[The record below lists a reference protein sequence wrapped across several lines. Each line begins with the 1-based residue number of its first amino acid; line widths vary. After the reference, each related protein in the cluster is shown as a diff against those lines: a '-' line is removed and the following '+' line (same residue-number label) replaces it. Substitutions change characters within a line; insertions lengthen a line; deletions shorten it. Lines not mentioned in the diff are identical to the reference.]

1 MRDYW
6 DNLRLFNR
14 NVRWFLLATAVHGF
28 VFFGIYSLLL
38 NLYLLRLGYGPEFI
52 GIVNGLGPLMLAIFS
67 IPAGIVSR
75 RFGSRR
81 VMIGG
86 YFMSAI
92 SFALVPSS
100 GLLPEMVQQGWIAG
114 SYALGWASGAF
125 VIVNFAPYLMAS
137 TGEQERN
144 HAFAIQGSLF
154 PLAGFLGS
162 FLGGTLP
169 TLFANLANLTLD
181 SPLPYRNALLVAAT
195 IDLLAAWAI
204 WRTDEVENVEV
215 ETAVSATSNPQTQT
229 SSPPPYRLLLLF
241 TLVSLLTVGGEWT
254 MRIYFNVYLDTE
266 LSAPT
271 ALIGTISAG
280 ALFMGLFA
288 LFSPQAA
295 ARWGKNRVV
304 LIGVLGV
311 FVAFLPLIFIA
322 HWVAVGLGYMI
333 LIGAISLNN
342 PTYLVL
348 SQSVVEPR
356 WRTTIASMISM
367 SIGIGVAITS
377 FGGGFIIANFG
388 YRTLFVLGAIAGL
401 LAATIVWGL
410 FPQDEEFVGQA
421 AVEVG
426 D

>member
-6 DNLRLFNR
+6 DNLKLFNH
-14 NVRWFLLATAVHGF
+14 NVRFFLLATAVHGF

-52 GIVNGLGPLMLAIFS
+52 GIVNGLGPLMLALFS
-67 IPAGIVSR
+67 LPAGAVSR

-86 YFMSAI
+86 YFMSAV

-100 GLLPEMVQQGWIAG
+100 GLLPEVAQQGWIAG

-144 HAFAIQGSLF
+144 HAFAIQSSLF

-169 TLFANLANLTLD
+169 TLFANLADLTLD
-181 SPLPYRNALLVAAT
+181 SPIPYRNALLVAAI

-204 WRTDEVENVEV
+204 WRTDEIKNVAG
-215 ETAVSATSNPQTQT
+215 ETAVSSSSSPQA
-229 SSPPPYRLLLLF
+229 SSPPPYRLFLLF
-241 TLVSLLTVGGEWT
+241 TLVSLLTIGGEWT
-254 MRIYFNVYLDTE
+254 MRVYFNVYLDTE

-304 LIGVLGV
+304 LVGVLGG
-311 FVAFLPLIFIA
+311 FVAFLPLILIA
-322 HWVAVGLGYMI
+322 HWVAVALGYMI
-333 LIGAISLNN
+333 MIGAISLNN

-356 WRTTIASMISM
+356 WRNTIASMISM

-377 FGGGFIIANFG
+377 FGGGFIVATYGFKA
-388 YRTLFVLGAIAGL
+388 LFMLGAMAGL
-401 LAATIVWGL
+401 LAAGIVWWF
-410 FPQDEEFVGQA
+410 FPREQSVVEKPVAEA
-421 AVEVG
+421 A